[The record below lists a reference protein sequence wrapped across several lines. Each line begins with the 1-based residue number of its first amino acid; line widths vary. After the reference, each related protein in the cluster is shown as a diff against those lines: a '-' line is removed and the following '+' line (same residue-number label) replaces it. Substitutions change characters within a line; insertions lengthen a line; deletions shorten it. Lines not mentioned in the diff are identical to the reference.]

1 MDFLGSPFFTNL
13 LYLVL
18 VAGLWLT
25 ALAIVSPGT
34 GTLEVLAF
42 AALAA
47 AGFGMAYVEINW
59 WAVVILIVGVVL
71 LLLALR
77 LPHEEVWLLL
87 SAVAFC
93 VGSVFLF
100 RLEEGGTAVHPAV
113 AISASAVTMG
123 YFWIALRNSII
134 AYKSS
139 PVIDLS
145 KLQGV
150 IGEVRTPL
158 DPTGSIYVSGEL
170 WTARADSPLKVGTK
184 VRVRDR
190 EGLIL
195 IVDPVESS

>member
-1 MDFLGSPFFTNL
+1 MDFLGSPVFTNL

-18 VAGLWLT
+18 VAGLWLA

-34 GTLEVLAF
+34 GALEVLAF
-42 AALAA
+42 STLVI
-47 AGFGMAYVEINW
+47 AGLGMAYVEINW
-59 WAVVILIVGVVL
+59 WAVAVLFLGVVFL
-71 LLLALR
+71 IFALR
-77 LPHEEVWLLL
+77 LKREEIWLSL

-93 VGSVFLF
+93 AGSVFLF
-100 RLEEGGTAVHPAV
+100 RLEEGGAAVHPAV
-113 AISASAVTMG
+113 AISTSAVTMAF
-123 YFWIALRNSII
+123 FWIALRNSII

-145 KLQGV
+145 KLLGE

-158 DPTGSIYVSGEL
+158 DPTGSIYVAGEL
-170 WTARADSPLKVGTK
+170 WTARAESKLKVGTK

-195 IVDPVESS
+195 IVETAE

>member
-1 MDFLGSPFFTNL
+1 MDFLGSPLFTNL

-18 VAGLWLT
+18 VIGLWLT

-34 GTLEVLAF
+34 GVLEILAF
-42 AALAA
+42 STLGIAVIGMSQVAL
-47 AGFGMAYVEINW
+47 NW
-59 WAVVILIVGVVL
+59 WAILVLALGVVL

-77 LPHEEVWLLL
+77 LKHEEVWLLL
-87 SAVAFC
+87 SGAAFC

-100 RLEEGGTAVHPAV
+100 RLEEGGVGVYPVVAVITSV
-113 AISASAVTMG
+113 VTMA

-134 AYKSS
+134 AYKSR

-145 KLQGV
+145 KLLGA

-158 DPTGSIYVSGEL
+158 DPTGSVYISGEL
-170 WTARADSPLKVGTK
+170 WTARAESPLDVGTK

-195 IVDPVESS
+195 VVEPAE

>member
-1 MDFLGSPFFTNL
+1 MDFPGSPLFPNL

-42 AALAA
+42 FTFVA
-47 AGFGMAYVEINW
+47 AGFGMRYVEINW
-59 WAVVILIVGVVL
+59 WAIIVL
-71 LLLALR
+71 LLGIVFLFLALR
-77 LPHEEVWLLL
+77 LSHEEVWLLL
-87 SAVAFC
+87 SAAAFC

-100 RLEEGGTAVHPAV
+100 RSEEGGVAVHPAV

-123 YFWIALRNSII
+123 YFWIALRNSIV

-139 PVIDLS
+139 PVMDLS
-145 KLQGV
+145 KLQGA

-158 DPTGSIYVSGEL
+158 DPTGSVYVSGEL
-170 WTARADSPLKVGTK
+170 WTARAESPLDVGTK
-184 VRVRDR
+184 VRVCGR

-195 IVDPVESS
+195 IVESAE

>member
-1 MDFLGSPFFTNL
+1 MDFLGSPVFTNL

-18 VAGLWLT
+18 VAGVWLT

-42 AALAA
+42 STLIA
-47 AGFGMAYVEINW
+47 AGFGMAYVAINW
-59 WAVVILIVGVVL
+59 WAVVVLILGVIF

-77 LPHEEVWLLL
+77 LKREEMWLFL

-93 VGSVFLF
+93 LGSVFLF
-100 RLEEGGTAVHPAV
+100 RLEEGGAAVHPAV
-113 AISASAVTMG
+113 AISASAVTMVF
-123 YFWIALRNSII
+123 FWIALRNSII

-139 PVIDLS
+139 PMIDIS
-145 KLQGV
+145 KLQGA

-170 WTARADSPLKVGTK
+170 WTARADAKMKVGTK

-190 EGLIL
+190 EGLVL
-195 IVDPVESS
+195 IVEAAE